1 MGVIKKTS
9 MYGTLASQRTKRR
22 AIVDE
27 GLSRLNTI
35 NTAMRNN
42 ISNTTNT
49 QVQVAEMGVRSK
61 AQADMKARMS
71 KLTQLQNKF
80 NKLA

>member
-1 MGVIKKTS
+1 

>member
-1 MGVIKKTS
+1 MAVIKNTS
-9 MYGTLASQRTKRR
+9 SYNSLANHRVKRR
-22 AIVDE
+22 ALMDD
-27 GLSRLNTI
+27 GMARLNAI

-42 ISNTTNT
+42 ITQTTNT
-49 QVQVAEMGVRSK
+49 QVQVAQMGVRSK

-71 KLTQLQNKF
+71 KLSQLQNTF

>member
-1 MGVIKKTS
+1 MAAIKNTS
-9 MYGTLASQRTKRR
+9 SLGTLANYRSKRR
-22 AIVDE
+22 AIVDL
-27 GLSRLNTI
+27 GIARLDAI

-42 ISNTTNT
+42 ITRTTNT

-71 KLTQLQNKF
+71 KLTQLQSSF
-80 NKLA
+80 NKRA